1 MKKEL
6 YIGDVEIKNNVF
18 LAPMAGVTDKPYRRI
33 CREMGC
39 GFTYTEMVSAKG
51 LYYGSENTESLTDI
65 DDEEN
70 VALQIF
76 GSDPYIMGEIAKR
89 LNTSNAKTIDIN
101 MGCPTPKIVKN
112 GDGSA
117 LMMHPDVAESVIK
130 AVVKNS
136 IKPVT
141 IKIRKGWDDD
151 HINAVEI
158 AKMAESCGVKAVAV
172 HGRTREQFYSGHAD
186 WDIIKKVKDNLKIP
200 VIGNGDIFTPED
212 AKRMIDE
219 TGCDAVMVGRGA
231 EGNPWIFKRILH
243 YLNTGE
249 ILPEPTVSEKIDM
262 ILKHL
267 DMVIDYK
274 GEHVGIL
281 EMRKHIAWYLKG
293 IRGASKIKQMV
304 FTMSNYKEVKDLL
317 LSVKSFT

>member
-1 MKKEL
+1 MKRKL

-18 LAPMAGVTDKPYRRI
+18 LAPMAGVTDKPYRCI
-33 CREMGC
+33 CSEMGC

-51 LYYGSENTESLTDI
+51 LYYESENTEFLTDI
-65 DDEEN
+65 DDDEN

-89 LNTSNAKTIDIN
+89 LNTSNAKVIDIN

-117 LMMHPDVAESVIK
+117 LMLKPELAESVIK

-136 IKPVT
+136 SKPVT
-141 IKIRKGWDDD
+141 IKIRKGWDDA
-151 HINAVEI
+151 HVNAVEI
-158 AKMAESCGVKAVAV
+158 AKMAENCGVKAVAV
-172 HGRTREQFYSGHAD
+172 HGRTREQFYSGNAD

-200 VIGNGDIFTPED
+200 VIGNGDVFSPED

-249 ILPEPTVSEKIDM
+249 LLPEPIVSEKIDM
-262 ILKHL
+262 ILRHL
-267 DMVIDYK
+267 DVMIEYK
-274 GEHVGIL
+274 GEHIGIL

-304 FTMSNYKEVKDLL
+304 FTMSNYKEIKDLL
-317 LSVKSFT
+317 LSIKSST

>member
-1 MKKEL
+1 MKRKL

-33 CREMGC
+33 CKDMGC
-39 GFTYTEMVSAKG
+39 GFAYTEMVSAKG

-158 AKMAESCGVKAVAV
+158 AKMAESCGVKAVAI

-267 DMVIDYK
+267 DMMIDYK

>member
-1 MKKEL
+1 MKRKL

-33 CREMGC
+33 CGEMGC

-51 LYYGSENTESLTDI
+51 LYYGSENTEFLTDI
-65 DDEEN
+65 DDDEN

-76 GSDPYIMGEIAKR
+76 GSDSYIMGEIAKR
-89 LNTSNAKTIDIN
+89 LNASNAKVIDIN

-117 LMMHPDVAESVIK
+117 LMLKPELAESVIK

-158 AKMAESCGVKAVAV
+158 AKMAENCGVKAVAV
-172 HGRTREQFYSGHAD
+172 HGRTREQFYSGNAD

-200 VIGNGDIFTPED
+200 VIGNGDVFSPED

-262 ILKHL
+262 ILRHF
-267 DMVIDYK
+267 DMMIEYK
-274 GEHVGIL
+274 GEHIGIL

-293 IRGASKIKQMV
+293 IRGSSKIKQMV
-304 FTMSNYKEVKDLL
+304 FTMSNYKEIKDLL
-317 LSVKSFT
+317 LSIKSST

>member
-1 MKKEL
+1 MKASL
-6 YIGDVEIKNNVF
+6 YIGNVEIKNNVI

-33 CREMGC
+33 CKDMGC
-39 GFTYTEMVSAKG
+39 GFAYTEMVSAKG

-158 AKMAESCGVKAVAV
+158 AKMAESCGVKAVAI

-200 VIGNGDIFTPED
+200 VIGNGDVFSPED

>member
-18 LAPMAGVTDKPYRRI
+18 LAPMAGVTDKPYRLI
-33 CREMGC
+33 CKDMGC
-39 GFTYTEMVSAKG
+39 GFAYTEMVSAKG
-51 LYYGSENTESLTDI
+51 LYYGSENTEFLTDI

-101 MGCPTPKIVKN
+101 MGCPTQKIVKN

-117 LMMHPDVAESVIK
+117 LMMHPDVAENVIK

-158 AKMAESCGVKAVAV
+158 AKMAESCGVKAVAI
-172 HGRTREQFYSGHAD
+172 HGRTREQFYSGRAD

-267 DMVIDYK
+267 DMMIDYK

-304 FTMSNYKEVKDLL
+304 FTMSEYKEIKELL
-317 LSVKSFT
+317 ISIKQAE